1 MDAQYVT
8 SAALA
13 DQLPAPKGPEV
24 AFFGRS
30 NVGKSTLL
38 NALAGRKGLARTSN
52 APGRTRMANFFT
64 VRFPGGHEVTMVDLP
79 GYGFAQA
86 GAATRKGWEHLV
98 GAYLERT
105 NIKLFIMLLDSRR
118 ALDDVGLDPL
128 DGELINDLARR
139 GSVLLAL
146 TKIDK
151 LSKRDANQARKNAT
165 ESVKGFPTVEVA
177 LVSAENQTGIREIR
191 GMLLAA
197 ARSNVKKEISKD

>member
-1 MDAQYVT
+1 
-8 SAALA
+8 
-13 DQLPAPKGPEV
+13 
-24 AFFGRS
+24 
-30 NVGKSTLL
+30 
-38 NALAGRKGLARTSN
+38 
-52 APGRTRMANFFT
+52 MANFFA

-98 GAYLERT
+98 GAYLERP

-128 DGELINDLARR
+128 DGELINDLSRR

-151 LSKRDANQARKNAT
+151 LSKRDANQALKNAT

-197 ARSNVKKEISKD
+197 ARSNAKKEITKD